1 MREAVQIPDPCLSA
15 DLKAFAQC
23 ISEHAAAGE
32 EFSAEGVQIVIKAF
46 EMFAIEAKTLE
57 DEKALLETRLLAA
70 DCRIEALTIPDFL
83 SAHQREAAIDEGKRA
98 GTIVDLRAI
107 FLDEQEFNRSND
119 GDAA

>member
-1 MREAVQIPDPCLSA
+1 MREALQIVAPCLSA

-23 ISEHAAAGE
+23 IREDVVVGE
-32 EFSAEGVQIVIKAF
+32 PLTPLRFNMIVTAF
-46 EMFAIEAKTLE
+46 EMFAIEARALE
-57 DEKALLETRLLAA
+57 DENSLFETRLLAA

-83 SAHQREAAIDEGKRA
+83 SAHLREAAIDEGKRA
-98 GTIVDLRAI
+98 GKIIDLRAI